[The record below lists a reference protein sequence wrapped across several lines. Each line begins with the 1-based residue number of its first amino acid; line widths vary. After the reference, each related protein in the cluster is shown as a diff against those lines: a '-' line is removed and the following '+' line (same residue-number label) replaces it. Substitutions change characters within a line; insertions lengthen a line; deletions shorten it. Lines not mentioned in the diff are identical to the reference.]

1 MSKLSKISNIVLAI
15 FMLILL
21 LCFQARAAD
30 FLCLHYKDD
39 PLTPVTCQF
48 LADRFG
54 FTSEL
59 YSEYA
64 GEKHTIIWLAGFG
77 TPDGFWADPEGGH
90 RIPWGTIVKRYKAD
104 VLIVEA
110 CYSGQVFRYNI
121 PEGMTVITST
131 NEFSVSTNTPEEW
144 SNWDYLPT
152 LASMLYCYIYKD
164 GGCKKYIGC
173 YGPDFDPQVCQMAM
187 FFANCEK
194 KGHGDE
200 LLDMV
205 QKYPEYH
212 PNFSIGTAMING
224 KPWRK
229 IK

>member
-15 FMLILL
+15 FTLIFL
-21 LCFQARAAD
+21 LCFQVRAAD
-30 FLCLHYKDD
+30 FLCLHYKND

-48 LADRFG
+48 LADKFG
-54 FTSEL
+54 FASEL

-64 GEKHTIIWLAGFG
+64 GEKHMVIWLAGFG
-77 TPDGFWADPEGGH
+77 TPDGFWADPEGKH
-90 RIPWGTIVKRYKAD
+90 RVSWSTIVKKYKAD

-121 PEGMTVITST
+121 PKDMIVITST
-131 NEFSVSTNTPEEW
+131 NESSVSTNTPEEW
-144 SNWDYLPT
+144 SNWNYLST

-164 GGCKKYIGC
+164 EGCKKYIGC
-173 YGPDFDPQVCQMAM
+173 YGPNFDPQVCQMSM
-187 FFANCEK
+187 FFTNCSK

-205 QKYPEYH
+205 QKYPNYH
-212 PNFSIGTAMING
+212 PNFSIGTVLING
-224 KPWRK
+224 KPWRE
-229 IK
+229 